1 MSFMV
6 LSLSAFSQ
14 DSAGEKR
21 IPTAPEAGAT
31 AEAGLPHFVLKDV
44 NGANVN
50 LQNFQGKKVFVNL
63 WASWC
68 PPCRVEMPSIQK
80 LARSVDTGKVAFVLL
95 SLDDRFEKAKSY
107 MQREG
112 IELPIYQ
119 LGGPLPAL
127 FFVPGIP
134 ATLIFDEKGALL
146 RRIEGMD
153 NYDTA
158 DYRNLLQ

>member
-1 MSFMV
+1 MV
-6 LSLSAFSQ
+6 FSLSAFAQGGS
-14 DSAGEKR
+14 GEKQL
-21 IPTAPEAGAT
+21 PPAPEACAT
-31 AEAGLPHFVLKDV
+31 EVAGLPHFVLKDV
-44 NGANVN
+44 NGVSVN
-50 LQNFQGKKVFVNL
+50 LQSFKGKKVFVNL

-95 SLDDRFEKAKSY
+95 SLDHEFEKAKNY

-112 IELPIYQ
+112 LELPVYQ
-119 LGGPLPAL
+119 LGGPLPSL

-134 ATLIFDEKGALL
+134 ATFIFDENGALL

-153 NYDTA
+153 NYDTSE
-158 DYRNLLQ
+158 YRQLLK